1 MLMSG
6 FSAFLASLGFGVIF
20 NVKGRHLLVA
30 ALCGGIGGFTYAL
43 ALTFNTSETISL
55 MIGSICLSL
64 ASELAARRMKS
75 PVTTFLVCALI
86 PLVPGGGM
94 YNTMI
99 EMVKGDVYQALVTCA
114 QTIIDAGSIAIGCTL
129 VASLMRLVFKAKVR
143 KETWL

>member
-20 NVKGRHLLVA
+20 NVKGKYLLVA
-30 ALCGGIGGFTYAL
+30 AICGGIGGFTYAL
-43 ALTFNTSETISL
+43 ACAYYSETIAL
-55 MIGSICLSL
+55 MIGSICLSF
-64 ASELAARRMKS
+64 ASEVVARTMKS

-99 EMVKGDVYQALVTCA
+99 ELVKGDVFQALVTCA
-114 QTIIDAGSIAIGCTL
+114 QTVIDAGSIALGCTL
-129 VASLMRLVFKAKVR
+129 VSSLMRLVFKTKVR

>member
-1 MLMSG
+1 M
-6 FSAFLASLGFGVIF
+6 
-20 NVKGRHLLVA
+20 A
-30 ALCGGIGGFTYAL
+30 ALCGGIGGFTYSL
-43 ALTFNTSETISL
+43 ALTFNISETISL

>member
-1 MLMSG
+1 
-6 FSAFLASLGFGVIF
+6 
-20 NVKGRHLLVA
+20 
-30 ALCGGIGGFTYAL
+30 
-43 ALTFNTSETISL
+43 
-55 MIGSICLSL
+55 
-64 ASELAARRMKS
+64 MKS

>member
-6 FSAFLASLGFGVIF
+6 FSAFLATLSFGVIF
-20 NVKGRHLLVA
+20 NVKGKHLIVA

-43 ALTFNTSETISL
+43 ALTFNISDTISL
-55 MIGSICLSL
+55 MIGSICLSA
-64 ASELAARRMKS
+64 ASEFAARKMKS

-114 QTIIDAGSIAIGCTL
+114 QTIVDAGSIAIGCTL
-129 VASLMRLVFKAKVR
+129 VASLMRLVFKAKAR
-143 KETWL
+143 KETCL